1 MTVYGEKRCVQL
13 CCDVNCNI
21 YLTMIYKRVS
31 IEFDYR
37 CAGDATGENEV
48 RLSDCGMQLC
58 CTLVSVH
65 VVHKVAIIFDDNI

>member
-1 MTVYGEKRCVQL
+1 
-13 CCDVNCNI
+13 
-21 YLTMIYKRVS
+21 MIYKRVS

-37 CAGDATGENEV
+37 CAGDATGENGV

-58 CTLVSVH
+58 CTLVSVR

>member
-1 MTVYGEKRCVQL
+1 
-13 CCDVNCNI
+13 
-21 YLTMIYKRVS
+21 MIYKRVS

-37 CAGDATGENEV
+37 CAGDATGENGV

-58 CTLVSVH
+58 CTLVSAVR